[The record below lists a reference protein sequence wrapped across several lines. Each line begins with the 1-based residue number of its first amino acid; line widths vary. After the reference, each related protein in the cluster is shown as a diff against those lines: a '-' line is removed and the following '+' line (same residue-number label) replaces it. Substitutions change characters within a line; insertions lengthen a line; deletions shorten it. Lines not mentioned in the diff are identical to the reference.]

1 MKESE
6 IESLKT
12 RLHSTQNDSQSL
24 KYKKLRDI
32 LVNNIFSSDPENEE
46 METLMNLD
54 ILKVFNKYE
63 EVNNKA
69 KIKNEDTTETLNE
82 VKSKLALQLEH
93 RDLLEKENIEIMKA
107 LNMNPNERSYK
118 DILPAINNLK
128 KSLEQN
134 EEDHYTNAV
143 VRLS

>member
-12 RLHSTQNDSQSL
+12 KLHSTQNNSQSL